1 MAYDVAEAF
10 ERIESQLIE
19 SMIRNLKKHQIEEV
33 SEGQQWEQWQVA
45 QLKELQRF
53 KQRNKQHFS
62 KRFTK
67 INEQIKKAI
76 KVANETGMSDE
87 EVNILRAI
95 KNGFELKRHKKSIEG
110 GFFELND
117 RQLNVLIDAVT
128 KDFEKVESSV
138 LRFVND
144 QYRQIIFNAQVFA
157 TTGAGTYQQAIDMA
171 TKDFLQRGI
180 NCVEY
185 KNGAR
190 HNIASYADMAIRTA
204 TKRAYL
210 QGEGI
215 KRKEW
220 GITTVIVNK
229 RYNACPLCLPF
240 EGKVLIDDVWSGGKA
255 SDGPYPLMSTA
266 IAAGMYHPNCKD
278 VHTTY
283 FPGVSTPPNDKFT
296 NQDLENVKERQVLEN
311 KANHAKRQRKKFER
325 LANNS
330 LDADN
335 IKKYDLKE
343 KEWAKNTDELNKKM
357 KQFEI
362 ENGFIL
368 NYNPGMNSLDLM
380 GKRRRFSTVD
390 KNENIITAKTRKVYG
405 TRFDIW
411 TQNKGKDFR
420 DTIDLL
426 KRELENYEP
435 DNMPSFVVMSKD
447 VMNGLAAYSHSQ
459 NVIFLNNSLISEE
472 NVKSLLSDG
481 FFAATNFKELLEH
494 ELTHKTH
501 WDKAEKLYKQNRKRY
516 NTIESAKMFLDNNL
530 RDYVGQQRKSDRLYV
545 KNMVSPNAHFAI
557 LKGNV
562 NELVADV
569 NVLSKSGK
577 VTDEMLLNLVKEVL
591 SK

>member
-19 SMIRNLKKHQIEEV
+19 SMIRNLKKHQIEEI
-33 SEGQQWEQWQVA
+33 SEGKQWEQWQVA

-210 QGEGI
+210 QGEGV

-229 RYNACPLCLPF
+229 RHNACPLCLPF

-283 FPGVSTPPNDKFT
+283 FPGVSTPPDDKFT
-296 NQDLENVKERQVLEN
+296 NQDLENVKERQLLEN
-311 KANHAKRQRKKFER
+311 KVHHAKRQSKKFER

-330 LDADN
+330 LDSDN
-335 IKKYDLKE
+335 IKKYELKE
-343 KEWAKNTDELNKKM
+343 QEWKKKAIVTERELKLFEQEKGFKLSNVIETLDDEVYNYIKGKDDIRKAIAEFGNISDEQADLIYEARRGDGGGYIMTRNSFKINRALRPGGDMDSLTEDDWDVMGALNKVIESNFTPYNIRGLRKVNYDWAM
-357 KQFEI
+357 NFIADTELPKIIDDLEIFSETLNTIKGHTYYEHAFTSISTDPEKNVFEDRRIWLDI
-362 ENGFIL
+362 EIPKGTNAYMSSNTEESEFIL
-368 NYNPGMNSLDLM
+368 NTGMVFELKES
-380 GKRRRFSTVD
+380 SVVQD
-390 KNENIITAKTRKVYG
+390 KFG
-405 TRFDIW
+405 
-411 TQNKGKDFR
+411 
-420 DTIDLL
+420 DLL
-426 KRELENYEP
+426 KITLK
-435 DNMPSFVVMSKD
+435 V
-447 VMNGLAAYSHSQ
+447 
-459 NVIFLNNSLISEE
+459 
-472 NVKSLLSDG
+472 
-481 FFAATNFKELLEH
+481 
-494 ELTHKTH
+494 
-501 WDKAEKLYKQNRKRY
+501 RKG
-516 NTIESAKMFLDNNL
+516 E
-530 RDYVGQQRKSDRLYV
+530 
-545 KNMVSPNAHFAI
+545 
-557 LKGNV
+557 
-562 NELVADV
+562 
-569 NVLSKSGK
+569 
-577 VTDEMLLNLVKEVL
+577 
-591 SK
+591 

>member
-1 MAYDVAEAF
+1 MVYDVAEAF

-33 SEGQQWEQWQVA
+33 SEGKRWEQWQVA
-45 QLKELQRF
+45 QLKELQSF

-62 KRFTK
+62 KSFTK

-117 RQLNVLIDAVT
+117 RQLNVLINAVT

-138 LRFVND
+138 LRFAND

-190 HNIASYADMAIRTA
+190 HNIVSYADMAVRTA

-229 RYNACPLCLPF
+229 RHNACPLCLPF
-240 EGKVLIDDVWSGGKA
+240 EGKVLIDDVWSGGK
-255 SDGPYPLMSTA
+255 STDGPYPLMSTA

-296 NQDLENVKERQVLEN
+296 NHDLENVKERQVLEN

-335 IKKYDLKE
+335 IKKYNLKE
-343 KEWAKNTDELNKKM
+343 EEWAKNTIVTESDLNSFEREKGFKLNKVIETLDNEMYNYITTENAYTELQHLIGIELTDIERKTIYTDM
-357 KQFEI
+357 PDRKKGYIATNNSFKINKALYTNDLSKIDDFDLQTISMLDDVISRSVIPKNIKGDRYYKEDILPILYGQNKHLENVSNVSELIDKINEEGATLNSLGFNSISVLPFKSLFSGMPIKFEI
-362 ENGFIL
+362 DIPKGTNGYLTDNLNESELIL
-368 NYNPGMNSLDLM
+368 GRNTLFKIY
-380 GKRRRFSTVD
+380 
-390 KNENIITAKTRKVYG
+390 
-405 TRFDIW
+405 
-411 TQNKGKDFR
+411 
-420 DTIDLL
+420 
-426 KRELENYEP
+426 
-435 DNMPSFVVMSKD
+435 
-447 VMNGLAAYSHSQ
+447 
-459 NVIFLNNSLISEE
+459 
-472 NVKSLLSDG
+472 
-481 FFAATNFKELLEH
+481 AATKDNIFN
-494 ELTHKTH
+494 
-501 WDKAEKLYKQNRKRY
+501 KL
-516 NTIESAKMFLDNNL
+516 
-530 RDYVGQQRKSDRLYV
+530 
-545 KNMVSPNAHFAI
+545 I
-557 LKGNV
+557 LKV
-562 NELVADV
+562 
-569 NVLSKSGK
+569 K
-577 VTDEMLLNLVKEVL
+577 VGD
-591 SK
+591 